1 MTPCAV
7 YAFRVAAP
15 KRITREGVL
24 ARLTAAFDREGS
36 ASPSASSP
44 SPSSSRSPSSS
55 PPSHS
60 TSPSPSPSMDELA
73 AAAGVSRAAL
83 YSLFGSRAALLEA
96 IGADVPPSVADRVL
110 AAAGELVADRGLAGL
125 SLDEAAA
132 RSGVSRATVYR
143 LYPGKAALFRAVVA
157 AHLPI
162 EESVG
167 IMAAVGDLPPKQVMP
182 MLGRTLAEAGYVR
195 VGVLRSV
202 LFEITRRE
210 EETEA
215 VLEEV
220 LQSTKALTGYLEQ
233 QMAAGRLRPMDPLLA
248 MQAFLAPV
256 MLHIV
261 SRRLIEEYGLT
272 TVPVEEAIDEFT
284 AAWLRAMAP
293 PRRRR

>member
-1 MTPCAV
+1 VTPCAV

-182 MLGRTLAEAGYVR
+182 MLGRTLA
-195 VGVLRSV
+195 
-202 LFEITRRE
+202 RRE